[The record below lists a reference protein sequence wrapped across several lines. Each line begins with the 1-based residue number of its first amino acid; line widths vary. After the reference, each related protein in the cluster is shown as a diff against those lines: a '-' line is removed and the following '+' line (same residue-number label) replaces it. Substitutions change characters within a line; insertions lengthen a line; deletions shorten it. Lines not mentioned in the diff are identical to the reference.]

1 MKKIHM
7 ERNATDSEFPYSC
20 PAFFY
25 EKNWLLATLNLTQLH
40 VNFDF
45 LSVRGTAISVVSF
58 ATVTW
63 SRQATSSLHREIEGV
78 V

>member
-1 MKKIHM
+1 MKKIRM

-40 VNFDF
+40 VNF
-45 LSVRGTAISVVSF
+45 L
-58 ATVTW
+58 
-63 SRQATSSLHREIEGV
+63 
-78 V
+78 